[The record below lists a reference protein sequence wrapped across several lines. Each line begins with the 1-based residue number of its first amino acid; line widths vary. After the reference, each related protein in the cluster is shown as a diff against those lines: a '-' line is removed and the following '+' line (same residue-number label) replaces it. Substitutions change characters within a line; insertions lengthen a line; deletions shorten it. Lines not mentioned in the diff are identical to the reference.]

1 MKIYENI
8 FIFYLHSLSICAI
21 IFSKDMRMRCNMKG
35 DNKYSS
41 QIKIYDV
48 AGAAGVSLATVSRVL
63 NHPEKVKPGTREKIN
78 KIIRELGYKPNLNA
92 KGLASSKS
100 TTVAVVVPE
109 LTRSSIAGMV
119 DGIADCAEKRGY
131 LLRLFVNRPNQ
142 NENKDHEKE
151 LWSLVMS
158 SSVDGVLYINDEIT
172 EENIEIL
179 KELNTS
185 LVLTNTVCSD
195 KEIPSV
201 SIDYFKAA
209 YDMTKEMI
217 NRGNKKIWIVT
228 TIRKYAVND
237 LKVEGYLKAMKD
249 ANLEPYVL
257 KVPGKTEL
265 NQINFK
271 EELMKDHPDV
281 AIVVRDSMAVSFI
294 NVARLLKI
302 QIPQELQVIGFQNTK
317 YAELSRPTL
326 TCINTPIYELGE
338 VAMDLL
344 TELMEDRLPD
354 EKSIQQ
360 LIDFEVIWR
369 DSTKEK

>member
-1 MKIYENI
+1 
-8 FIFYLHSLSICAI
+8 
-21 IFSKDMRMRCNMKG
+21 MKG

-119 DGIADCAEKRGY
+119 DGIADCANRRGY
-131 LLRLFVNRPNQ
+131 LLRLFVNRPMQ
-142 NENKDHEKE
+142 ENENVKEHEKE
-151 LWSLVMS
+151 LWGLIMS
-158 SSVDGVLYINDEIT
+158 SSVDGVLYINDEISD
-172 EENIEIL
+172 EQLEIM
-179 KELNTS
+179 KEQNTS

-195 KEIPSV
+195 KDIPSV

-209 YDMTKEMI
+209 YDITKEMI
-217 NRGNKKIWIVT
+217 RRGNKNIWIVT
-228 TIRKYAVND
+228 TIRKYVVND
-237 LKVEGYLKAMKD
+237 LKVDGYSTAMQEEGLT
-249 ANLEPYVL
+249 PYVV
-257 KVPGKTEL
+257 KVSGKTEL
-265 NQINFK
+265 NQPAFE
-271 EELMKDHPDV
+271 EELKNGYPDV

-294 NVARLLKI
+294 NVARKLKI
-302 QIPQELQVIGFQNTK
+302 QVPDDMQVIGFQNTK

-338 VAMDLL
+338 AAMDLL
-344 TELMEDRLPD
+344 TDFMEERVSD
-354 EKSIQQ
+354 ENPINQ
-360 LIDFEVIWR
+360 LINFDIVWR
-369 DSTKEK
+369 DSTKNN